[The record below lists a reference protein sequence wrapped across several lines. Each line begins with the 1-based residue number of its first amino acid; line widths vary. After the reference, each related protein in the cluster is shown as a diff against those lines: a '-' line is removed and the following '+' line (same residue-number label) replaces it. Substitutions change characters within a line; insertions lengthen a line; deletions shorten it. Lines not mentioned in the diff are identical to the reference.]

1 MNLVLGSVVEE
12 ITNTNVTNTETTME
26 TIQKN
31 YEMLFVR
38 GEW

>member
-38 GEW
+38 GE